1 MTKESKHTKYIS
13 FGLVVG
19 SVIGLFL
26 DIYQINVFGAVG
38 LGIVFTPIIG
48 LCLGGVICSFKNKK
62 YRLSK

>member
-1 MTKESKHTKYIS
+1 MKKSKRTTYIS

-19 SVIGLFL
+19 SIIGMFL
-26 DIYQINVFGAVG
+26 DMYQIGVYGVVG

-48 LCLGGVICSFKNKK
+48 LCIGAIICNFNNKK

>member
-1 MTKESKHTKYIS
+1 MKESKYTKYIS

-48 LCLGGVICSFKNKK
+48 LCLGAVICSFKNKK
-62 YRLSK
+62 YSPSK